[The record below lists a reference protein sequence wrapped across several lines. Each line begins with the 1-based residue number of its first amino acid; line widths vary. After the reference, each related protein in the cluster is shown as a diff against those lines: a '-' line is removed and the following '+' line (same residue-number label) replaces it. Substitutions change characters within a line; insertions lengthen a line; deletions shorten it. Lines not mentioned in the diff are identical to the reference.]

1 MTAAI
6 EVAGGGKMY
15 WQLQE
20 RAMLLKSVVP
30 FMRPHRSEHWALRDI
45 DLTIGR
51 GETVGIVG
59 RNGAGKTTL
68 LRLLAGVSR
77 PTEGRV
83 SIHGRVAP
91 LISVGVGFHQEM
103 SGRENIYVNGML
115 LGLTRREV
123 TSHFD
128 EIVAFAELGDF
139 IDTPVKFYST
149 GMFMR
154 LGFSVAAH
162 VRPDILL
169 VDEIL
174 AVGDL
179 AFQVKC
185 IERMRELQRDGTTI
199 VLVSHSMHAIRFLCP
214 RALLIRQGQL
224 EFDGRT
230 EDTIARHHELM
241 TEDHAARTGG
251 RWVTIL
257 DRQLLGPGGPTYH
270 PGADERLT
278 YRCRLRFDRPVD
290 TPQVHFSVFA
300 QDGTVAYS
308 LTSALQREGHLYPAG
323 EVATVEVDFRSSL
336 APGTYRI
343 ETAVYDRGLQDVLAS
358 DAPGVTMYALGRPGM
373 GGIADLAGSISI
385 NGTGVTEFGDLVIG
399 ERPEETGARE

>member
-1 MTAAI
+1 MTPAI
-6 EVAGGGKMY
+6 EVVGGGKMY

-45 DLTIGR
+45 DLSVGT

-83 SIHGRVAP
+83 SIRGRVAP

-123 TSHFD
+123 ASHFD

-162 VRPDILL
+162 VRPDVLL

-185 IERMRELQRDGTTI
+185 IERMRELQRNGTTI

-214 RALLIRQGQL
+214 RALLIRGGRL

-230 EDTIARHHELM
+230 EDTIARHHQLM
-241 TEDHAARTGG
+241 TEEHAARTGG
-251 RWVTIL
+251 ASVTIL
-257 DRQLLGPGGPTYH
+257 DRQLLGPDGPTFH
-270 PGADERLT
+270 PGADEQLT

-300 QDGTVAYS
+300 SDGTVAYS
-308 LTSALQREGHLYPAG
+308 LTSALQRESHVYDAG

-336 APGTYRI
+336 NSGTYRI
-343 ETAVYDRGLQDVLAS
+343 ETVVYDRGLQDVLAS
-358 DAPGVTMYALGRPGM
+358 DAPGITIFALGRPGV
-373 GGIADLAGSISI
+373 GGIADLAGSMTV
-385 NGTGVTEFGDLVIG
+385 NGASVTDFGDLAIG
-399 ERPEETGARE
+399 GQPQETQASD